1 MVTATSAH
9 PWWGHSQRSGE
20 NCQGIRP
27 TMGEET
33 STDTTETTMQGS
45 AFAIAMT
52 ATTPDLGLLKSL
64 GRRRA
69 QRRARR
75 VLERELADYAT
86 VSDRDDLAALIAGRG
101 DADGEAADVLVEQAR
116 RDLFRAS

>member
-52 ATTPDLGLLKSL
+52 ATTPDLGLWKSL

-75 VLERELADYAT
+75 ALEREFADYAT

-101 DADGEAADVLVEQAR
+101 DADGEAADVLVKQGR
-116 RDLFRAS
+116 RDLCRAS

>member
-1 MVTATSAH
+1 VVTATSAH

-33 STDTTETTMQGS
+33 STDPTETTMQGS

-52 ATTPDLGLLKSL
+52 ATTPDLGLLRSL

-75 VLERELADYAT
+75 ALERELADYAT

-101 DADGEAADVLVEQAR
+101 DADSATADVLVEQAR

>member
-33 STDTTETTMQGS
+33 STDPTETVMQGTS
-45 AFAIAMT
+45 FAIA
-52 ATTPDLGLLKSL
+52 ATTPDLGFLASL
-64 GRRRA
+64 RLRRDE
-69 QRRARR
+69 RRARR
-75 VLERELADYAT
+75 ALERELADYAT

-101 DADGEAADVLVEQAR
+101 DADSEAATVLVRQAR
-116 RDLFRAS
+116 LDLFRAS

>member
-1 MVTATSAH
+1 
-9 PWWGHSQRSGE
+9 
-20 NCQGIRP
+20 
-27 TMGEET
+27 MGVEIP
-33 STDTTETTMQGS
+33 TDTTETTMQGS
-45 AFAIAMT
+45 SFAIAMT
-52 ATTPDLGLLKSL
+52 ATTPDVGLLASL

-75 VLERELADYAT
+75 ALERELAGYAT

-101 DADGEAADVLVEQAR
+101 DADGEAADVLVRQAR